1 MKIGFSELARYSRKD
16 VWEYFHPNTPF
27 LKGGP
32 WSTGYVLLD
41 KYLII
46 FANLGTPG
54 RTGHDFPNR
63 YESDSRTLV
72 WYGKPHSHSAQ
83 PTFRR
88 LFDGEIHPLV
98 FVRWDNKN
106 VKFTYLGKP
115 TISSFK
121 DNFAIQDGTETIE
134 VVFKFEVE
142 QHAANP
148 GPDGTLTRTGVEGGR
163 SVVLV
168 NRFERDPSLREA
180 CIDHFGTT
188 CQICGFS
195 FEAVYGD
202 LGRDFC
208 HVHHITPLFS
218 LGEARTVDPVR
229 DLIPVCANCHA
240 MLHRPGEVLTPSE
253 LREIL
258 GRSVE

>member
-1 MKIGFSELARYSRKD
+1 
-16 VWEYFHPNTPF
+16 
-27 LKGGP
+27 
-32 WSTGYVLLD
+32 VLLGGD
-41 KYLII
+41 LII

-63 YESDSRTLV
+63 YEDDSRTLV

-88 LFDGEIHPLV
+88 LFDGEIRPLI

-106 VKFTYLGKP
+106 LKFTYLGRP

-121 DNFAIQDGTETIE
+121 DNVVIQEGIEAIEI
-134 VVFKFEVE
+134 VFKFEAD
-142 QHAANP
+142 QQASNP
-148 GPDGTLTRTGVEGGR
+148 GPDGAPTRTGVEGSR

-180 CIDHFGTT
+180 CIDYFGTT

-195 FEAVYGD
+195 FEVVYGD
-202 LGRDFC
+202 LGKDFC

-218 LGEARTVDPVR
+218 LREAKKIDPVR

-240 MLHRPGEVLTPSE
+240 MLHRPSQVLTPSE
-253 LREIL
+253 LREIMGKL
-258 GRSVE
+258 AE